1 MAFRGTF
8 ATANGYSNS
17 GNQLSLP
24 GCETYGSRRVDFVV
38 YRPASGTGK
47 VWVKDN
53 GASTWVGGG
62 DPSNTSSTPSFII
75 PDGNTYFGYT
85 FYDRSNGDQVAT
97 FDGDGSIQQKIGANS
112 FYLPLDGNTP
122 IGKDQSGNGNDF
134 TPVNFGG
141 SVDLPRATGAI
152 PILNTNEGGTVAKN
166 DVRTDSKTYTVTA
179 SGGKY
184 YLDGVETP
192 TLNFLRGGTYIFDY
206 TGATS
211 HPFKFSTTSD
221 GTHNS
226 GSEYTDGTNTS
237 TTNVMKITVPHNAP
251 DTLYYY
257 CSAHSGMG
265 SSINV
270 TTDVLKADPYAWKCV
285 LAMPLVGY
293 NADESKNINCT
304 QSAAK
309 TITST
314 GNAAASSDASNFYGG
329 SYEFDGNGD
338 YLQCTS
344 SSDYDMNSDFTA
356 RSMGYTQHLML
367 MIMLVSLV
375 SPMTVREW
383 DGTFW

>member
-1 MAFRGTF
+1 MLHYGTF

-141 SVDLPRATGAI
+141 SVHSPGQLEQFLSLTPMREE
-152 PILNTNEGGTVAKN
+152 PLRRMMFVE
-166 DVRTDSKTYTVTA
+166 DSKTYTVTA

-293 NADESKNINCT
+293 NADESNQYNCT

-329 SYEFDGNGD
+329 SYDFDGTGD
-338 YLQCTS
+338 
-344 SSDYDMNSDFTA
+344 DYNVLA
-356 RSMGYTQHLML
+356 VV
-367 MIMLVSLV
+367 I
-375 SPMTVREW
+375 
-383 DGTFW
+383 